1 MKQEIDLSVKKNDPY
16 GSAILQN
23 ELFVLIHLSGKI
35 KTIQTF
41 YDLSCHSEMRSLD
54 ILFFEE
60 SGKVFVIL
68 EPHRSFGTARFLSN
82 LTFCLPNRN

>member
-41 YDLSCHSEMRSLD
+41 YDLSCHSEMRSFD
-54 ILFFEE
+54 IL
-60 SGKVFVIL
+60 SRRKWK
-68 EPHRSFGTARFLSN
+68 SFRDTEATSVVLKPQD
-82 LTFCLPNRN
+82 FCQT

>member
-41 YDLSCHSEMRSLD
+41 YDLSCHSEMRSFD
-54 ILFFEE
+54 ILF
-60 SGKVFVIL
+60 SKKVEKFSWYWNHHIVVL
-68 EPHRSFGTARFLSN
+68 KPQD
-82 LTFCLPNRN
+82 FCQT